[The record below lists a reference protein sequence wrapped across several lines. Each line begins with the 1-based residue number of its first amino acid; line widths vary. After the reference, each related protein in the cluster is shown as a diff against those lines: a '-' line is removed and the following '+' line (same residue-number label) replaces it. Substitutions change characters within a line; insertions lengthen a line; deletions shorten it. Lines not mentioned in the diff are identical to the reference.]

1 MEERKQAAFDEFLMT
16 HNGQMLQQYWEL
28 TEQIEKMNDALEETM
43 MNGDIFELYESQM
56 QGMSD
61 QIKLIEEQ
69 IALEKQKKDPDSD
82 AIVEYENQI
91 KDLEQQ
97 QEDMRREMLET
108 LAGTDVES
116 AIDDFADAL
125 VDAYCQGEDAAKA
138 LGEVTKNTLKN
149 AVLEALKKQFLA
161 KAINDAVLY
170 LGEAMED
177 SVLSEEERRIFEQMV
192 QDGADKFNAA
202 LEGLG
207 DWIKDE
213 TESTDPL
220 TGAVQSM
227 SEETGGVIA
236 GRLDAFIINQS
247 DQLVVMRQALL
258 YQAEI
263 AANTRLSATELTEI
277 KETLRRIETRDN
289 SLLSQ
294 GIS

>member
-1 MEERKQAAFDEFLMT
+1 
-16 HNGQMLQQYWEL
+16 
-28 TEQIEKMNDALEETM
+28 
-43 MNGDIFELYESQM
+43 
-56 QGMSD
+56 
-61 QIKLIEEQ
+61 
-69 IALEKQKKDPDSD
+69 
-82 AIVEYENQI
+82 
-91 KDLEQQ
+91 
-97 QEDMRREMLET
+97 
-108 LAGTDVES
+108 
-116 AIDDFADAL
+116 
-125 VDAYCQGEDAAKA
+125 
-138 LGEVTKNTLKN
+138 
-149 AVLEALKKQFLA
+149 
-161 KAINDAVLY
+161 
-170 LGEAMED
+170 
-177 SVLSEEERRIFEQMV
+177 MV